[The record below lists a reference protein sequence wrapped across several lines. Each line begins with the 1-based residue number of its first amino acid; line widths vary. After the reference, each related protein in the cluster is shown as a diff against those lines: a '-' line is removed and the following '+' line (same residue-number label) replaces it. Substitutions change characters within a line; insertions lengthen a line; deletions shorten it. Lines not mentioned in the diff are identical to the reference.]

1 MKYQRNIFHWLFFG
15 IILTFVLPMPSPA
28 ATFPIDV
35 QDATRQ
41 TFHFSHKPLRVVSLV
56 PSVTEMLVAFGQE
69 DVIAGLTRQDGCR
82 HSGLRK
88 PYVGSYFQPD
98 TGAIARCRPD
108 LIFAA
113 PSHEDVI
120 GHFRRNRCKVM
131 VMTAGKVEDAFSQM
145 AMIGKLFDC
154 ERQAAAVVDHNRDQL
169 ALVRKRLARVPLK
182 DRKRVVR
189 VMAGRELSWPGGD
202 SFQNE
207 LIAAAGGITPRPG
220 ENGFAVDI
228 SLAQWR
234 QFNPQVIYGCHE
246 NEDAV
251 LTLLERD
258 GWKEVDAVRK
268 GAVTMFPC
276 DLTCRVST
284 RTGDFVQWLAAYL
297 YMDTFADPQKAV
309 LDNAVL
315 DRRPVALDLDYVARA
330 QVVRHRVADAEYKS
344 LVVRFRAPQDVMSTL
359 DGYLAGVSAVGNTY
373 IPMPA
378 SLGHMAYG
386 IAEVK
391 KAIAVNLGFA
401 ENEFATLM
409 TGADMDNLVVQKAA
423 YKDLEVT
430 ALVTAGVKGNAMRM
444 SRDTGN
450 YYRPGTINM
459 IVLTNRRLSPRAMAR
474 AVITVTEAKTAA
486 LLDLDIR
493 STYTPMGFRATGT
506 GTDNVVVVQGQGP
519 AVDMTG
525 GHTKIGELIARAVY
539 GGVTEA
545 VSKQNGL
552 RADRN
557 LFQRLTDRRLS
568 LEKIVQYYPGSISM
582 DRQAVVSRLEKLLV
596 MPYYASFLES
606 ALAVSD
612 DHRKGLIKDLAFFD
626 TMCASV
632 AAKVAGRTDVVL
644 PEISPTNEL
653 PLVLAK
659 AFSALI
665 TGIAEENSERK
676 AS

>member
-1 MKYQRNIFHWLFFG
+1 MKYRRNIFHWLFFG
-15 IILTFVLPMPSPA
+15 IILAMVLPMSSPA

-35 QDATRQ
+35 QDATQ
-41 TFHFSHKPLRVVSLV
+41 HTFHFSHKPIRVVSLV
-56 PSVTEMLVAFGQE
+56 PYVTEMLAAFGEE

-88 PYVGSYFQPD
+88 PYVGSYFHPD

-113 PSHEDVI
+113 PSHGDI
-120 GHFRRNRCKVM
+120 IRHFSRHRCKVM
-131 VMTAGKVEDAFSQM
+131 LMTAGRVEDAFSQM
-145 AMIGKLFDC
+145 AMIGRLFDC
-154 ERQAAAVVDHNRDQL
+154 ERQAAAVIEHNREQL
-169 ALVRKRLARVPLK
+169 ALVRKRLAHVPVK
-182 DRKRVVR
+182 RRKRVVR
-189 VMAGRELSWPGGD
+189 VMAGRQPSWPGDD

-207 LIAAAGGITPRPG
+207 LITAAGGIAPRPG
-220 ENGFAVDI
+220 ENGFAVNI

-251 LTLLERD
+251 LALLDRD
-258 GWKEVDAVRK
+258 GWKDVEAVRK

-297 YMDTFADPQKAV
+297 YMDTFADPEKAI

-315 DRRPVALDLDYVARA
+315 DRRPVALGLDYVARVE
-330 QVVRHRVADAEYKS
+330 VVRHRMADAEYKS
-344 LVVRFRAPQDVMSTL
+344 LVVRFKAPQDVMSTL
-359 DGYLAGVSAVGNTY
+359 EGCLAGVSAVGNTY

-386 IAEVK
+386 IVQVK
-391 KAIAVNLGFA
+391 KAIAANLGFA
-401 ENEFATLM
+401 ENEFVTLM
-409 TGADMDNLVVQKAA
+409 TGTDMDNLAVQKAA

-450 YYRPGTINM
+450 YYQPGTINI
-459 IVLTNRRLSPRAMAR
+459 IVLANRRLSPRAMAR

-493 STYTPMGFRATGT
+493 SSYTPMDLRATGT

-519 AVDMTG
+519 TVDMTG
-525 GHTKIGELIARAVY
+525 GHTKIGELIARAVH

-545 VSKQNGL
+545 VNRQNGL
-552 RADRN
+552 RTDRN

-568 LEKIVQYYPGSISM
+568 LEKIVQCYPESISM
-582 DRQAVVSRLEKLLV
+582 DRQAVVSRLEKLLT

-612 DHRKGLIKDLAFFD
+612 DHRKGLIKDLVFFD
-626 TMCASV
+626 AMCVSV

-659 AFSALI
+659 AFNALI
-665 TGIAEENSERK
+665 TGIAEEDGERK
-676 AS
+676 AP